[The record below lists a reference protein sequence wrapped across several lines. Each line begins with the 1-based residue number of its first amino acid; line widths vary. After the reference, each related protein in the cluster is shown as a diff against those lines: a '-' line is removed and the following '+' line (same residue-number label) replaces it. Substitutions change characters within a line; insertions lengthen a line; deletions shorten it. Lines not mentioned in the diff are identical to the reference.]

1 MDLYK
6 GSFPLVCGT
15 PTLLRVTKM
24 HLKRNR
30 FCSLLGPSQCGMTM
44 LMRAIASEQLE
55 VFPRCSEFGPIEGL
69 RAAAR
74 SSCARRAWILNVS
87 QVSRVAVIDAS
98 GEGKS
103 TAIRV
108 LVGGRLPTSGS
119 NWKAADF
126 RLVYVARHAFHRLE
140 KHMQE
145 TPKQYIMWFFAGDDE
160 RESLEFKFD
169 GFSADEESARS

>member
-1 MDLYK
+1 
-6 GSFPLVCGT
+6 
-15 PTLLRVTKM
+15 
-24 HLKRNR
+24 
-30 FCSLLGPSQCGMTM
+30 M

-126 RLVYVARHAFHRLE
+126 HLVYVARHAFHRLE

-145 TPKQYIMWFFAGDDE
+145 TPTQYIMWFFAGDDE